1 MRKALADQNIAG
13 KPQSHF
19 GLAYDMLAPVEPGG
33 NHAGKVAND
42 ERASWLRRVE
52 KTRISP
58 HYAEIAWERWD
69 QALNACGATTVS
81 IQSKSRILIGSGNPS
96 ATEVGLTVDHTW
108 GTPRIPG
115 SSLKGLLHHYLVD
128 KYGPSPEHWTHDPAS
143 PDHPEGERAP
153 FQPVIWKNNNIQHPA
168 GEAIRTI
175 FGSPAAGT
183 AEEPDYPESS
193 DNSTPA
199 RGEIDFLDAWWDPTK
214 SSPHP
219 FSTDILNPHHGDY
232 YSPNNSNRWPNDYE
246 SPVPVQFMTVKPKQV
261 FMLALT
267 GEKQLAEWVMKQ
279 LREALMDWGV
289 GAKTMAGY
297 GCFAKRGE
305 IKQRQPEIN
314 IASDP
319 VVEKLEAY
327 INGPNSPSELGP
339 SPSAMELI
347 RWIVVDYSKQ
357 LQGLNSEQQTL
368 AAKALEGAA
377 KKHKKKLNKKPE
389 LKQQLDRLITQ
400 LSDT

>member
-1 MRKALADQNIAG
+1 MRKALADQNIAR

-42 ERASWLRRVE
+42 ERVSWLRRVE

-128 KYGPSPEHWTHDPAS
+128 KYGPSPESWIHDPAS

-153 FQPVIWKNNNIQHPA
+153 FQPVFWKNNNIQHPA
-168 GEAIRTI
+168 GQAIRTI

-183 AEEPDYPESS
+183 AEEPGNPKSS

-199 RGEIDFLDAWWDPTK
+199 RGEIEFLDAWWDPTK
-214 SSPHP
+214 LSPHP
-219 FSTDILNPHHGDY
+219 FATDILNPHHGDY
-232 YSPNNSNRWPNDYE
+232 YSPTNSNLWPNDYE

-279 LREALMDWGV
+279 LREALMNWGV

-297 GCFAKRGE
+297 GCFAE
-305 IKQRQPEIN
+305 HIE
-314 IASDP
+314 ADP
-319 VVEKLEAY
+319 VVVKLEEY
-327 INGPNSPSELGP
+327 INGDPFPTEFDTK
-339 SPSAMELI
+339 PSAVELI
-347 RWIVVDYSKQ
+347 RWLVDVYSER
-357 LQGLNSEQQTL
+357 LRLLDTEQRSL
-368 AAKALEGAA
+368 AAKALKVAA
-377 KKHKKKLNKKPE
+377 KNKQKKLNKNAE
-389 LKQQLDRLITQ
+389 LSQQLNRLITE
-400 LSDT
+400 LTEA